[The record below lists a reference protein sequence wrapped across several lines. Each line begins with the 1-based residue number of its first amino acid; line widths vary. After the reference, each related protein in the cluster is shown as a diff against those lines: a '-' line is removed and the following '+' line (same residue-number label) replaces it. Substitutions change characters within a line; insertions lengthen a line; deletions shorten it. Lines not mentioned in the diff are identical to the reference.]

1 MWRQIDHYPNYEVSI
16 FGEVRN
22 STSSRVLKQ
31 YVSKNGYSLIK
42 LRNEQGSKGLKV
54 HRLVAQAFI
63 PNTLNKSC
71 INHIDGNKRN
81 NSSINLE
88 WVTVKE
94 NNQHAYDTGLKK
106 QTKALS
112 SEQIKYIRENYE
124 QGSRTNG
131 ARALS
136 RAFGVSMTTILKY
149 VK

>member
-1 MWRQIDHYPNYEVSI
+1 MWRQIDHYPNYEVST

-22 STSSRVLKQ
+22 RTSSRILKQ
-31 YVSKNGYSLIK
+31 HVSKNGYSSIK
-42 LRNEQGSKGLKV
+42 LRNEQGSKGFRV

-63 PNTLNKSC
+63 PNTLNKPC

-94 NNQHAYDTGLKK
+94 NNQHAYDIGIKK
-106 QTKALS
+106 QTKALDT
-112 SEQIKYIRENYE
+112 EQIKYVRENYE
-124 QGSRTNG
+124 QGSRANG

-136 RAFGVSMTTILKY
+136 RAFCVSMTTILKY